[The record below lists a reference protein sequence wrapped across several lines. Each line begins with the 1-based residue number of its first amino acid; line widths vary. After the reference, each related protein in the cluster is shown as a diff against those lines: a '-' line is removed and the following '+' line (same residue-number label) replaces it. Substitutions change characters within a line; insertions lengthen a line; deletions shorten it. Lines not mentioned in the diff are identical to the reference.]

1 MKALVISGGGSKG
14 AFAGGIAEYLMTVQ
28 GKKYDLFVGSSV
40 GSLLISQLAL
50 GNISQ
55 LKTTFTTVKNRD
67 VYNIFPFSVIKK
79 KGNITTKINHFNL
92 IRSFLKGA
100 DTFGESKNLKKLIK
114 RAHPISDFEKL
125 KNAPDVVFTVSNLT
139 KQKVEYFHAKDYSYD
154 DYCDWMWGSA
164 NYVPFMSLMEKN
176 GNQYADGGFGSF
188 VPVRYAIEQGATE
201 VDVIILDTKL
211 IDEDTTPLTNPFASL
226 IGVFKFM
233 SNQIGLKDLV
243 IAKLKGK
250 QSHVDVNLW
259 YAPDELTDNPL
270 YFNKNQMTKWWKQGY
285 EYAQET
291 EPICHCF
298 TSDGQIKK
306 RKILAKK

>member
-14 AFAGGIAEYLMTVQ
+14 AFAGGIAEYLIKVQ
-28 GKKYDLFVGSSV
+28 EKKYDLFVGSSV

-50 GNISQ
+50 GNISK
-55 LKTTFTTVKNRD
+55 LKTTFTSVRNRD

-79 KGNITTKINHFNL
+79 DGNITTKINHFNTL
-92 IRSFLKGA
+92 RAFLKGA

-114 RAHPISDFEKL
+114 RAHSIADFEKL
-125 KNAPDVVFTVSNLT
+125 KNAPEVVFTVSNLT
-139 KQKVEYFHAKDYSYD
+139 KQKVEYFHAKDCSYD

-201 VDVIILDTKL
+201 VDVIILDTED
-211 IDEDTTPLTNPFASL
+211 IDEETVPATNPFASL

-243 IAKLKGK
+243 IAKLKGR

-259 YAPDELTDNPL
+259 YAPEELTDNPL
-270 YFNKNQMTKWWKQGY
+270 YFNKNQMTKWWQQGFD
-285 EYAQET
+285 YAQDT

-298 TSDGQIKK
+298 TSDGQVIN
-306 RKILAKK
+306 R